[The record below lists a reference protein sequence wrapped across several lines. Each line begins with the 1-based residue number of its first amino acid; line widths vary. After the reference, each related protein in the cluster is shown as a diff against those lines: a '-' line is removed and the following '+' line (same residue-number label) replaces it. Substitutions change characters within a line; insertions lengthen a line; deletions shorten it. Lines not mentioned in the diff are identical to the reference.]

1 MCIRSFDCDLPK
13 EATLDIEELA
23 RAFATAGLNS
33 MGALHRHSSG
43 RGRPAGGRGSGSA
56 AVTAAFFVDGEHVR
70 NDDHGLRNLPSLS
83 SPALGTDWAILAKL
97 PPRAETYFQT
107 MDRDDSRG

>member
-70 NDDHGLRNLPSLS
+70 NDDHGLRNLP
-83 SPALGTDWAILAKL
+83 AL
-97 PPRAETYFQT
+97 
-107 MDRDDSRG
+107 